1 MLQPSP
7 PQPQLAVTPGV
18 QLLWDGSSMLPLT
31 VMQRMQLSVFF
42 CCYLITEKRESQWE
56 PTLMQFFFFLL
67 QKKGTVWSY
76 DFEVL
81 EEEKYIYIFK

>member
-1 MLQPSP
+1 
-7 PQPQLAVTPGV
+7 
-18 QLLWDGSSMLPLT
+18 
-31 VMQRMQLSVFF
+31 
-42 CCYLITEKRESQWE
+42 
-56 PTLMQFFFFLL
+56 MQFFFFLL